1 MKHLCIFCGSS
12 KGNDPVYENTA
23 LELAEIIVNQ
33 RLTMVY
39 GGGSIGIM
47 GVLADKILSL
57 NGKVIGVIPKFL
69 YDLEVGHDNVTELII
84 VESMHERKQKMAE
97 ISDGFLALPGGFG
110 TLEEMGE
117 ILTWIQLKL
126 IRKPIGLL
134 NINGFYDQF
143 LDMLDNMVAAGFL
156 KKNNRDILLSS
167 NDPGEIVNII
177 KNAPVF
183 EDTKWIEKT

>member
-12 KGNDPVYENTA
+12 KGNDPIYEKTA
-23 LELAEIIVNQ
+23 EKLAKIIVNEG
-33 RLTMVY
+33 LTMVY

-57 NGKVIGVIPKFL
+57 NGKVIGVIPRFL
-69 YDLEVGHDNVTELII
+69 YDLEVGHDHVTELII

-143 LDMLDNMVAAGFL
+143 LKMLDNMVASGFL
-156 KKNNRDILLSS
+156 KKNNRDILLAS
-167 NDPGEIVNII
+167 NDPEDIISII